1 MLRPQLSESDRA
13 ELTRAVGEAMLTD
26 DSAAARG
33 DEMSAAAT
41 EDVRDF
47 FCEHWDQIRKVLLFI
62 AEQARGMVR
71 IVIKIVI
78 TAGDFLRGRLC
89 PNG

>member
-1 MLRPQLSESDRA
+1 MLQPQLSESDRA
-13 ELTRAVGEAMLTD
+13 ELTRAVGEAMMSD
-26 DSAAARG
+26 DTADVRG
-33 DEMSAAAT
+33 VEMAGVDT
-41 EDVRDF
+41 QGVRDF
-47 FCEHWDQIRKVLLFI
+47 FCEHWDEIRKVLLFI
-62 AEQARGMVR
+62 AEQAGGMVR